1 MDKGL
6 SKMEEIA
13 LSPQLISEDA
23 FNRRKLKVLRK
34 EEPMAKKKKVKKKKK
49 KNK

>member
-1 MDKGL
+1 
-6 SKMEEIA
+6 MEEIA

-34 EEPMAKKKKVKKKKK
+34 EEPMANNKKVKKKKK
-49 KNK
+49 KNKKKKKRK